1 MMEIL
6 RTERLRLRTVQEEDA
21 NFYLELVND
30 PDFIEHIGDLG
41 LRTVEDARRALRDG
55 PLAMHAL
62 RGHSL
67 YVVERLEDG
76 TAVGLSGL
84 IKRDSLDDVDIGYAF
99 LPRWRG
105 QGYALEAGHGVVRH
119 ARALGLR
126 RLVAITSPG
135 NIASIG
141 LLLKLGL
148 RFERQASLVPEE
160 PAVNVYLAHLAP
172 LDG

>member
-6 RTERLRLRTVQEEDA
+6 RTDRLRLRTVQEQDA

-30 PDFIEHIGDLG
+30 PDFIEHIGDRG
-41 LRTVEDARRALRDG
+41 VRTVEDALRALREG

-76 TAVGLSGL
+76 AAVGLSGL

-119 ARALGLR
+119 ARTLGIR
-126 RLVAITSPG
+126 RLVAITSPA
-135 NIASIG
+135 NAASIG

-148 RFERQASLVPEE
+148 RFERQASLAPGE
-160 PAVNVYLAHLAP
+160 PAVNVYLAQLAP
-172 LDG
+172 LDA

>member
-6 RTERLRLRTVQEEDA
+6 RTDRLRLRTVQEQDA

-30 PDFIEHIGDLG
+30 PDFIEHIGDRG
-41 LRTVEDARRALRDG
+41 VRTVEDALRALREG

-76 TAVGLSGL
+76 AAVGLSGL

-126 RLVAITSPG
+126 RLVAITAPA
-135 NIASIG
+135 NEASIG

-148 RFERQASLVPEE
+148 RFERQASLAPGE
-160 PAVNVYLAHLAP
+160 PAVNVYLAQLAP
-172 LDG
+172 LDA